1 MGTTFWSVRSKFK
14 VRMAGVT
21 FTTRTP
27 KGTRIESELRWMM
40 RSPSPEPARLIW
52 AETSPGPRAW
62 MIPGEARSRTS
73 TSFTGSPV
81 SSRFTGKFWSSTG
94 TVSPRSEL
102 FSPAMTNQSTV
113 DRARLASFRGRFSKR
128 AFIIFAFL
136 LSLLAR
142 RHRFMGRGLG
152 TRAGLSLQA
161 VEQGLPELAPVQLAV
176 DSPLLHEGD
185 DAGLLGNHHRH
196 RVRVL
201 GEPDRGPVAAPQGPR
216 QFGVDGQGE
225 EAGRGRRPV
234 ALDDHRAVVERG
246 LGVEDVDQQVVG
258 QEGVEGDAGLDV
270 APEAHVALDHDDR
283 PRARGGEGGGRE
295 HHLVD
300 HLFLALAGEGPEER
314 RLAQAGQHLPDL
326 GLEDHDDAEHQEGQ
340 ERAEEPVHG
349 LQVREQGRP
358 VEHHQH
364 ERSQRHLHR
373 VGPAQEQEKL
383 VDDEGDE
390 QDVED
395 VPPGELGGREGLHQ
409 ALRDHGAPP
418 PSRIASHTRTTWT
431 ISATSCT
438 RTMWAPPSTAAA
450 TAAPVPKRRSPTAR
464 PSTSPMKLS
473 REGPTRIGRS
483 RRRISGR
490 RRRPSSLGPPPLRKP
505 IPVPP

>member
-73 TSFTGSPV
+73 TLLTASPV
-81 SSRFTGKFWSSTG
+81 SSRFAGKFWSSTG

-113 DRARLASFRGRFSKR
+113 ARARLASFRGRFSKR
-128 AFIIFAFL
+128 AFIILAFL

-142 RHRFMGRGLG
+142 RHRFAGRGLG
-152 TRAGLSLQA
+152 AGTGLPLEA
-161 VEQGLPELAPVQLAV
+161 VEQGLPELAPVQLTA
-176 DSPLLHEGD
+176 DPALLHQGD

-201 GEPDRGPVAAPQGPR
+201 GQPDRGAVAAPQGPR
-216 QFGVDGQGE
+216 ELGVDGQGE
-225 EAGRGRRPV
+225 EAGRRRRPV
-234 ALDDHRAVVERG
+234 ALDDHS
-246 LGVEDVDQQVVG
+246 
-258 QEGVEGDAGLDV
+258 
-270 APEAHVALDHDDR
+270 
-283 PRARGGEGGGRE
+283 RARGGEGGGGE

-300 HLFLALAGEGPEER
+300 HLFLALAGEGPQER

-326 GLEDHDDAEHQEGQ
+326 GLEDHDDAEHHEGQ
-340 ERAEEPVHG
+340 ERAEQQVHG
-349 LQVREQGRP
+349 LQVGEQGRP
-358 VEHHQH
+358 VEHDQH
-364 ERSQRHLHR
+364 ERPQRHLHR

-390 QDVED
+390 QDVEN
-395 VPPGELGGREGLHQ
+395 VPPGERGGREGLHQ

-438 RTMWAPPSTAAA
+438 RTTWAPPSTAAA
-450 TAAPVPKRRSPTAR
+450 TAAAVPKRRSPTGR
-464 PSTSPMKLS
+464 SSTFPMKLF
-473 REGPTRIGRS
+473 REGPTRTGRS
-483 RRRISGR
+483 RRRSSGR
-490 RRRPSSLGPPPLRKP
+490 RRRTSRLCPALLAKP
-505 IPVPP
+505 IPGSTITRSRGTPPSSPRRSAASSSAATSPITSE